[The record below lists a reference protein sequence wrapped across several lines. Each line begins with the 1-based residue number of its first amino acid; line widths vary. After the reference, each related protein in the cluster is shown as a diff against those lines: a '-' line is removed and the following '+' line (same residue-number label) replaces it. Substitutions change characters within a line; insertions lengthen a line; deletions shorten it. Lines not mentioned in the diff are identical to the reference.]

1 MDATNQLLDKCKEM
15 RSIPT
20 DMALAQVLGVGR
32 ATVSSYRHGR
42 TYPDPV
48 VCARISEITGEPL
61 SRVLGV
67 VGEARALSADEKKV
81 WRRLAT
87 AAAIGVAFLMPFQ
100 GPAGTLTGGD
110 SMHYAKLRAVAI
122 MRRVLGWFAA
132 WSSSN
137 APALLAAR

>member
-1 MDATNQLLDKCKEM
+1 MCLGLPNTAQCIFPPNIQCQQVPNMDATNQLLDKCKQM

-61 SRVLGV
+61 SRVLGI
-67 VGEARALSADEKKV
+67 VGEARALSTDEKKV

-87 AAAIGVAFLMPFQ
+87 AAAFSAIALGSLSIGAPLKASTGAAYSVA
-100 GPAGTLTGGD
+100 
-110 SMHYAKLRAVAI
+110 MHI
-122 MRRVLGWFAA
+122 M
-132 WSSSN
+132 
-137 APALLAAR
+137 

>member
-1 MDATNQLLDKCKEM
+1 MDATNELLDKCKQM

-61 SRVLGV
+61 SRVLGI
-67 VGEARALSADEKKV
+67 VGEARALSADEKRV

-87 AAAIGVAFLMPFQ
+87 AAAIGVAFLIPMQSPT
-100 GPAGTLTGGD
+100 TLTGGE
-110 SMHYAKLRAVAI
+110 SMHYAKWLVRAI
-122 MRRVLGWFAA
+122 TQRVRDWLAA
-132 WSSSN
+132 RSN
-137 APALLAAR
+137 DAPALLVAR